1 MALRRGILLFLLCG
15 KAIAS
20 ESLWYCNELESAGL
34 RFQYGLWSQKS
45 FNIAGY
51 AIRQTG
57 FDLDLE
63 KLGMLADTTQ
73 CSFDYR
79 DSIISCTD
87 RYTLFNLNTRTGK
100 AAMAHALGW
109 VSETQALS
117 YATNDLSV
125 SALLCKKIVP
135 AANGSP
141 PSARR

>member
-1 MALRRGILLFLLCG
+1 MAHWRGICLLLLCCR
-15 KAIAS
+15 AVAS

-51 AIRQTG
+51 AIRQRG

-79 DSIISCTD
+79 ASIISCTD

-109 VSETQALS
+109 VSESRPLS

-125 SALLCKKIVP
+125 SALLCKKLVP
-135 AANGSP
+135 DAEASP
-141 PSARR
+141 PTARR

>member
-1 MALRRGILLFLLCG
+1 MVFYRGILLFALCC
-15 KAIAS
+15 KAVAS
-20 ESLWYCNELESAGL
+20 ESLWYCSELESAGL

-51 AIRQTG
+51 AIRQRG

-63 KLGMLADTTQ
+63 KFGMLPETTQ

-87 RYTLFNLNTRTGK
+87 RYTLFNLNTSTGK

-109 VSETQALS
+109 VSETQPLS

-125 SALLCKKIVP
+125 SALLCKKLIPGSKPSPRP
-135 AANGSP
+135 A
-141 PSARR
+141 R